1 MYTNH
6 PVFRRLRETARRLN
20 ACGLVTFADQILR
33 MIAYMD
39 GTDRSLQNVKM
50 MNQQSPV
57 EFAMAV
63 AKAKSVSP
71 EAAIAVMSA
80 IATASNDIAD
90 TGAVGSELISNTIG
104 AVLGSAAPKVG
115 DLCLTATGRGN
126 IHLDLT
132 GRSALDHIGAY
143 NILYKV
149 NDGEWTLIRLNTPT
163 AGGSGDYT
171 SINVTKNGDKVYF
184 KGDIST
190 DKYQQNDD
198 CHLTFV
204 LGGGGFDV
212 SGDVMSIYGHD
223 IPNPYDLCG
232 LFNGC
237 TQLYNA
243 EDLVLPSVMS
253 NGCCVAM
260 FDTCENLQSA
270 PILRA
275 EELAYN
281 CYVNMF
287 AQCRNLHE
295 LTCYAHANGDACM
308 NMLDAESEGTFK
320 CKYPDEWDSKVG
332 LPINWDKVKI

>member
-71 EAAIAVMSA
+71 EAAVAVMSA
-80 IATASNDIAD
+80 IATASSDIAD
-90 TGAVGSELISNTIG
+90 TGAIGSELISNTIG

-115 DLCLTATGRGN
+115 DLCLTAAGRGN
-126 IHLDLT
+126 IHLELT

-143 NILYKV
+143 SIEYKI
-149 NDGEWTLIRLNTPT
+149 NDGEWSLMRLNTPA
-163 AGGSGDYT
+163 AGGPGDYT
-171 SINVTKNGDKVYF
+171 SVSVVKDDKVYF
-184 KGDIST
+184 KGNIST

-204 LGGGGFDV
+204 LSGGGFDV
-212 SGDVMSIYGHD
+212 NGDVMSMYGHNT
-223 IPNPYDLCG
+223 PNPYDLCG

-237 TQLYNA
+237 TQLYDA
-243 EDLVLPSVMS
+243 KDLVLPDTVS

-275 EELAYN
+275 EELADN

-287 AQCRNLHE
+287 SQCRNLHE
-295 LTCYAHANGDACM
+295 LTCYAHANGAACVD
-308 NMLDAESEGTFK
+308 MLDAESEGTFK
-320 CKYPDEWDSKVG
+320 CKYPDEWGPETG
-332 LPINWDKVKI
+332 LPAGWSKLKV